1 MKQIAETISERTTT
15 MTNNSRQTSNT
26 GGSSSQ
32 RNSGP
37 PELTTICPRC
47 HGSGWLV
54 YDTEDVRDPNFG
66 KLVACECLR
75 QKRAQT
81 LDSRLPA
88 ALRDCTIDTFSVEW
102 QRDTKKRQQLARAR
116 AQVAA
121 YASEPF
127 GWLYLHGFGG
137 EGCGTGKS
145 HLAAAVAHEL
155 TACGRLVLFK
165 RLPDLLQDATGEYE
179 ARAERLQRI
188 RSVDVLIIDDMG
200 KEYTASQRAQEYR
213 NSVMFDVLDARYGEG
228 LPTLMTSNYH
238 PDQLQRQRGYNPAII
253 SRIWGL
259 SMMVVL
265 DGDDY
270 RRRDS

>member
-1 MKQIAETISERTTT
+1 MKKIAETINERTTT
-15 MTNNSRQTSNT
+15 MKSLQQTSNT
-26 GGSSSQ
+26 GSSNSQ
-32 RNSGP
+32 RNGGP
-37 PELTTICPRC
+37 LELTTICPRC
-47 HGSGWLV
+47 GGSGWLV
-54 YDTEDVRDPNFG
+54 HDSEDVRDPNFG
-66 KLVACECLR
+66 KLIACECLR

-88 ALRDCTIDTFSVEW
+88 ALRDCTLSTFGVDW
-102 QRDTKKRQQLARAR
+102 QRDAKKRQQLIRAK

-121 YASEPF
+121 YAQDPT

-155 TACGRLVLFK
+155 TARGWLVLFK
-165 RLPDLLQDATGEYE
+165 RLPDLLQDATGDYE
-179 ARAERLQRI
+179 ARAERLQRL
-188 RSVDVLIIDDMG
+188 RTVDVLVVDDMG

-259 SMMVVL
+259 SMMVIL
-265 DGDDY
+265 DGEDY
-270 RRRDS
+270 RRRES